1 MTVNLEEDDS
11 IVSALNRIAENQEET
26 NSLLAKIGGHYDSIV
41 PVMKRNQNRA
51 EALAEEQEKGFAQGL
66 KDMFTPQEH

>member
-26 NSLLAKIGGHYDSIV
+26 NQLLARIGGHYDSIV
-41 PVMKRNQNRA
+41 PVMKRNAVRVE
-51 EALAEEQEKGFAQGL
+51 EAQEKAESSFLGNLFGEPE
-66 KDMFTPQEH
+66 TTN